1 MEEYYKGIIHIEAS
15 KEMSKEQI
23 FEAVKS
29 GLSDDFEEF
38 YIGLTKVNGTYES
51 PNKPSVK
58 SKKP

>member
-1 MEEYYKGIIHIEAS
+1 MT
-15 KEMSKEQI
+15 KEQV

-29 GLSDDFEEF
+29 GLTSDFEEF
-38 YIGLTKVNGTYES
+38 YIGLTKINGTYES